1 VNVIRSRDVCSSDVR
16 FTAEL
21 GIRWHTIG
29 IKVYPWGVRFMLVW
43 WHYFSIGLSAEKTAD
58 GVTFT
63 IESVERAKH

>member
-43 WHYFSIGLSAEKTAD
+43 WHYCLHFPKGTPD
-58 GVTFT
+58 D
-63 IESVERAKH
+63 